1 MHDCGSSSVN
11 NISLIVALTKKGI
24 IGKNTSL
31 PWHIP
36 QDLANFKQ
44 LTQGNIVVMGR
55 KTFESIGKPL
65 PNRINIVV
73 SKTLSQQQI
82 PGMIILRTFD
92 LALLE
97 AQKSNKEIFIIGGNS
112 IFSEGLK
119 VADTLHVS
127 WIKKEYVGNVYF
139 PTIDW
144 TNWQETARTQY
155 ETFDYCVYKR
165 KKI

>member
-1 MHDCGSSSVN
+1 MPNCVGRSEN
-11 NISLIVALTKKGI
+11 NISLIVALTKSRV

-36 QDLANFKQ
+36 EDLANFKQ
-44 LTQGNIVVMGR
+44 LTKGNIVIMGR

-73 SKTLSQQQI
+73 SKTLPSQQI
-82 PGMIILRTFD
+82 PGVIILRTFD
-92 LALLE
+92 LALSE
-97 AQKSNKEIFIIGGNS
+97 AQKSNKQIFIIGGNS

-127 WIKKEYVGNVYF
+127 WIKKEYAGDVYF

-144 TNWQETARTQY
+144 TE
-155 ETFDYCVYKR
+155 
-165 KKI
+165 